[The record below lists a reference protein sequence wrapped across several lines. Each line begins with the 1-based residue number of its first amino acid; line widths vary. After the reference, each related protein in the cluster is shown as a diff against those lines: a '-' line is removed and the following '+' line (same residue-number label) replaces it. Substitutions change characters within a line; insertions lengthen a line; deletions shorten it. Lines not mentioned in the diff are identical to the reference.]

1 MADSFEDFCTGCRT
15 ALRTQGLPKA
25 LETIRDRLQVLL
37 HDPAVVAQH
46 CGSAAE
52 PGIRTIYSDPE
63 TGMNLLVHVYA
74 EGKESPPHDHGES
87 WAVYGQAVG
96 HTVMTVWRRTDD
108 GSEAGKAAVEPI
120 ESYRLDPGMAGF
132 FAPGD
137 IHSIKF
143 PAGARFLRVTG
154 TDLKTIPTRRFD
166 PQQGTVLEDKGVS
179 GVVRR

>member
-1 MADSFEDFCTGCRT
+1 MANSVEDFCTACRK
-15 ALRTQGLPKA
+15 ALQAQDLPQA
-25 LETIRDRLQVLL
+25 LETIRERLQDLL
-37 HDPAVVAQH
+37 HDPAIVAQH
-46 CGSAAE
+46 CGPDAE
-52 PGIRTIYSDPE
+52 PGIRTLYRDPE

-96 HTVMTVWRRTDD
+96 HTDMTLWRRTDD
-108 GSEAGKAAVEPI
+108 RSQAGKASVEPI
-120 ESYRLDPGMAGF
+120 GTYRLDPGMAGF

-166 PQQGTVLEDKGVS
+166 PEQGIVLEDQGVS
-179 GVVRR
+179 GVVRK